1 MVSGRKPNLKR
12 RAEIVRLRA
21 GGLSLAEIG
30 RRLGMSKQAVYEA
43 LALLRRPVPQ
53 RSVACTHCGTHIPSA
68 GALASD
74 ADRAI
79 CLSCLGSRPDV
90 PFAARLKAFRLA
102 AGLMKAELAD
112 RVGVSPMTI
121 HYYESGAREPRWS
134 QMAPLVRVL
143 GPGLVTLGLTE
154 TA

>member
-1 MVSGRKPNLKR
+1 MVSGRKPNVRR
-12 RAEIVRLRA
+12 RAQIVRLRA
-21 GGLSLAEIG
+21 RGLSLAEIG
-30 RRLGMSKQAVYEA
+30 RRLGISKQGVYEA
-43 LALLRRPVPQ
+43 LVLLRQPARQ
-53 RSVACTHCGTHIPSA
+53 RSVACAHCGAPIPSP
-68 GALASD
+68 GAIASD
-74 ADRAI
+74 AGQAL
-79 CLSCLGSRPDV
+79 CLPCLGSRPEV
-90 PFAARLKAFRLA
+90 PFGARLKAFRLA

-121 HYYESGAREPRWS
+121 HYYETGAREPRWS